1 MSIEI
6 RNLDGGVGNLIF
18 GSGVI
23 NDADYL
29 QALRNHLRQDET
41 TFSEYRYSLA
51 DWTQVKEVNVSPEAI
66 RTVAE
71 LCKQASSVNSDVV
84 VAVVAKSDLIFGL
97 SRMSQALMVRT
108 GWEHEVF
115 RNKEDAEAWIKR
127 RLLDRHGINDLTM
140 A

>member
-23 NDADYL
+23 NDDDYL
-29 QALRNHLRQDET
+29 LALRNHLMQDKT
-41 TFSEYRYSLA
+41 TFAKYRYSLA
-51 DWTQVKEVNVSPEAI
+51 DWTQVKETNVSTEAI

-71 LCKQASSVNSDVV
+71 LCKQASLVNSDVV

-97 SRMSQALMVRT
+97 SRMSQVLMDGT
-108 GWEHEVF
+108 GWEHQVF
-115 RNKEDAEAWIKR
+115 RNREDAEEWIR
-127 RLLDRHGINDLTM
+127 VELLEKHGIDDLTM